1 MAWGRGVLAEGR
13 DVLARGRDDLSG
25 VREDFVR
32 ESDFLQGDITYCVV
46 SSLNFVQNGYEL
58 RGVSIL
64 IDICKNRYFW

>member
-46 SSLNFVQNGYEL
+46 TSLNFVQNGYEL